1 VRLGYLGGFLTGAV
15 LSAAALGAVSVLS
28 GVATDGPPR
37 AASPEVPAGSQ
48 FNQSREDREATLP
61 APDDT
66 PMPESAPMVAV
77 PEPDD
82 LSPLADADTA
92 PGTPPVTGEMEASL
106 SAPQTGGYVA
116 GVAIDSDEPVLPSP
130 QALPPEEPR
139 DEDGV
144 TVATEPAE
152 PPATAETPEPAA
164 PVAPVVATAP
174 TAPTEET
181 AEQSISTE
189 PVQPPQ
195 PEVETDSGLFDDDLP
210 ETEEAPA
217 GMAEMAEPIADEPM
231 SEEPA
236 TALAG
241 NDDAPSGTIGNLAE
255 GVTTGR
261 LPAVTDAPE
270 AEAVDPAVTAAL
282 ERFAAPFDTS
292 EGKPLMAIVLID
304 DGASPISFEALADF
318 PYPISYAVDAG
329 WSGAAE
335 AAKNYRAAGLEVMAL
350 VDLPEGFDARD
361 TEVAM
366 QSYLRAVP
374 QAVAVMEGVGTG
386 LQSSREAAA
395 QLVPILQDGGLGLV
409 LFSEGL
415 DTTRKLIARE
425 GVPVAPVFRDFDA
438 EGQNARVI
446 RRFLDQAAFR
456 AAQEEGGVVMVG
468 RLRAE
473 TVSALLLW
481 GLQDRAGS
489 VALAPISAV
498 LKAQLN

>member
-1 VRLGYLGGFLTGAV
+1 MRLGYLGGFLTGAV

-28 GVATDGPPR
+28 GIATDGPPR

-66 PMPESAPMVAV
+66 PEPESAPVVAV

-92 PGTPPVTGEMEASL
+92 PATPPVTGDVEASL
-106 SAPQTGGYVA
+106 SAPQADGDAA
-116 GVAIDSDEPVLPSP
+116 GVAFGGDEPVLPSP

-139 DEDGV
+139 DEDGPS
-144 TVATEPAE
+144 VATEPAE
-152 PPATAETPEPAA
+152 PPAVTEAPDPVEPAA
-164 PVAPVVATAP
+164 PVVSAAPAQ
-174 TAPTEET
+174 E
-181 AEQSISTE
+181 AEKLSISAE

-195 PEVETDSGLFDDDLP
+195 PEVEADSGLFGDDRAGAQSPP
-210 ETEEAPA
+210 EDMTEKADPA
-217 GMAEMAEPIADEPM
+217 ADEPM
-231 SEEPA
+231 SEDPA
-236 TALAG
+236 AEAAVE
-241 NDDAPSGTIGNLAE
+241 DEAPSGTIGNLAE

-261 LPAVTDAPE
+261 LPAVTDAPQ
-270 AEAVDPAVTAAL
+270 AEAVDPVATEAL
-282 ERFAAPFDTS
+282 ERFAVPFDNP
-292 EGKPLMAIVLID
+292 ENKPMMAIILID

-318 PYPISYAVDAG
+318 PYPISYAIDAG
-329 WSGAAE
+329 WPGAAE

-374 QAVAVMEGVGTG
+374 QTVAVMEGVGTG
-386 LQSSREAAA
+386 LQSSREAAM

-456 AAQEEGGVVMVG
+456 ASQEEGGVVMVG

-498 LKAQLN
+498 LKAQMN

>member
-1 VRLGYLGGFLTGAV
+1 MRLGYLGGFLTGAV
-15 LSAAALGAVSVLS
+15 LSAVALGAVSVLT
-28 GVATDGPPR
+28 GTATDSPPR

-48 FNQSREDREATLP
+48 FNRSREDREATLP
-61 APDDT
+61 APDDI
-66 PMPESAPMVAV
+66 PGAESAPIVAA

-82 LSPLADADTA
+82 LSPLEGADTA
-92 PGTPPVTGEMEASL
+92 PATPPETGRPEVSL
-106 SAPQTGGYVA
+106 SAPQAQGDGA
-116 GVAIDSDEPVLPSP
+116 GVAIGSDEPVLPSP

-139 DEDGV
+139 DEAGP

-152 PPATAETPEPAA
+152 PPAPAETPTEAPAPQAGAESAAALSISAEPAQPRQPDVETGSGLFGDGDAPGGGDAAVEPEPAA
-164 PVAPVVATAP
+164 EKPAMDGPAA
-174 TAPTEET
+174 EET
-181 AEQSISTE
+181 GE
-189 PVQPPQ
+189 
-195 PEVETDSGLFDDDLP
+195 DDQ
-210 ETEEAPA
+210 
-217 GMAEMAEPIADEPM
+217 
-231 SEEPA
+231 
-236 TALAG
+236 
-241 NDDAPSGTIGNLAE
+241 PSGTIGNLAE

-270 AEAVDPAVTAAL
+270 TEAAEPDPAAGPAL
-282 ERFAAPFDTS
+282 DRFAVPFENP

-304 DGASPISFEALADF
+304 DGASPVSFEALADF
-318 PYPISYAVDAG
+318 PYPISYAIDAG
-329 WSGAAE
+329 WPGAAD
-335 AAKNYRAAGLEVMAL
+335 AAANYRAAGLEVLAL
-350 VDLPEGFDARD
+350 VDLPEGFGARD

-366 QSYLRAVP
+366 QSHLRAVP

-395 QLVPILQDGGLGLV
+395 QLVPILQDAGLGLV

-489 VALAPISAV
+489 VALAPVSAV
-498 LKAQLN
+498 LRAERN